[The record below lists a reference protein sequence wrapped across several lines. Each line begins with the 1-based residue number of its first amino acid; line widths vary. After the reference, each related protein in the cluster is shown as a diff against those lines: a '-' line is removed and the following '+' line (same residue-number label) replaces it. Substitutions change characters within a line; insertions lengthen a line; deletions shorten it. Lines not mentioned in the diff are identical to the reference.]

1 LHAAREIIII
11 FFIHGKQNSST
22 EEIYQLIINLESW
35 TKNIPLFMWQG
46 DESIKQQ
53 QQQRRWFLFLLSGK
67 RSHITGQITTDT
79 GYEFR
84 QSVFKALEDRWGLR
98 YQTSHHR
105 LITRSFHQQT
115 NNLVH
120 ESTQHPTSCNH
131 VNTVI

>member
-22 EEIYQLIINLESW
+22 EEIYQLIINLESS
-35 TKNIPLFMWQG
+35 TKNIPLFMWHG

-53 QQQRRWFLFLLSGK
+53 QQQQQQQQRWFLFLLSGK

-84 QSVFKALEDRWGLR
+84 QSVLKALEDRWGVEILNISSPPDH
-98 YQTSHHR
+98 TFVS
-105 LITRSFHQQT
+105 ST
-115 NNLVH
+115 N
-120 ESTQHPTSCNH
+120 
-131 VNTVI
+131 

>member
-22 EEIYQLIINLESW
+22 EEIYQLIINLESS
-35 TKNIPLFMWQG
+35 TKNIPLFMWHG
-46 DESIKQQ
+46 DESIKQ

-84 QSVFKALEDRWGLR
+84 QSVLKALEDRWGVEISNISSPPDH
-98 YQTSHHR
+98 TFVS
-105 LITRSFHQQT
+105 ST
-115 NNLVH
+115 N
-120 ESTQHPTSCNH
+120 
-131 VNTVI
+131 